1 MSTERFNPVP
11 LDLDATRKQWMK
23 DPAFADAYNALED
36 EYATLRELL
45 RARQQAG
52 LTQAEVAERM
62 GVAQASVARL
72 ESSAGNRKHAPSIST
87 LRRYANAVG
96 CDLRIVL
103 APKPAPAKKS
113 VRRKRANG

>member
-1 MSTERFNPVP
+1 MSTERYNPVP

-72 ESSAGNRKHAPSIST
+72 ESSAGSRKHAPSIST
-87 LRRYANAVG
+87 LRRYAAAVG

-103 APKPAPAKKS
+103 APKPAPAILPA
-113 VRRKRANG
+113 RRKAVTR